1 MSERVS
7 AHAIRAPLVRLRAG
21 RLDDARLAELAA
33 AGDERAFEVV
43 YDRHHRPLL
52 AFCRHMLGS
61 QDEGE
66 DALQQTFLRAHRS
79 LLSQGAPDELRPWLF
94 AIARNRC
101 LTTLAARKAAAVPVD
116 EVEPSTDGLSAG
128 VERRSELRELL
139 ADIAR
144 LPDDQRSALV
154 LAEIG
159 DLSHAEIARVIEV
172 PTAKVKALVHQ
183 ARTRLIAERDARET
197 PCEDVR
203 ELLATASGGELRRG
217 PLRRHL
223 ALCDGCRA
231 YKAAI
236 GKQRA
241 SLALVLPVLPSAGLK
256 DTIFGALG
264 GGGGGAAAAA
274 GGAAGGAAAGGA
286 GAGAGGVFGAG
297 GATSGLAAKLAIG
310 AALAGGAGGGAIA
323 VERVVHPSDRAVTAS
338 AAAQGEPSTTASPGT
353 LPGASGGSVLVDG
366 PAAGRGSAT
375 GQAKREA
382 AAERRRERAEQRRA
396 AKQRRA
402 EAREQAKRDRAADKQ
417 ARADRRDQRAQ
428 DRSAAK
434 DQRTG
439 AREQRLASRP
449 QRGNSNAGGNANAKE
464 RSTTSGPG
472 PKPVATPRP
481 APTPK
486 PASPGTSGGSTGN
499 GGDSGTSKAL
509 RAPTA
514 VPTPTLSPANGKSGE
529 AKGKAVEEVAP

>member
-1 MSERVS
+1 MS
-7 AHAIRAPLVRLRAG
+7 AHAIRAPLVRLRVG

-33 AGDERAFEVV
+33 TGDEHAFEVI

-101 LTTLAARKAAAVPVD
+101 LTILAARNSAAVPVD

-128 VERRSELRELL
+128 VERRAELRDLL

-183 ARTRLIAERDARET
+183 ARTRLIADRDARET

-203 ELLATASGGELRRG
+203 
-217 PLRRHL
+217 
-223 ALCDGCRA
+223 
-231 YKAAI
+231 
-236 GKQRA
+236 
-241 SLALVLPVLPSAGLK
+241 ALVLPVLPTAGLK

-264 GGGGGAAAAA
+264 GGGGGAAAA
-274 GGAAGGAAAGGA
+274 GGATAGGAAAGS
-286 GAGAGGVFGAG
+286 AGAGGVFSAG

-310 AALAGGAGGGAIA
+310 AALATGAGGGAVL
-323 VERVVHPSDRAVTAS
+323 VERAVDPPERAGTAGATTDGRTPTTES
-338 AAAQGEPSTTASPGT
+338 PAAA
-353 LPGASGGSVLVDG
+353 LPGASDGSVFVDG
-366 PAAGRGSAT
+366 PAAG
-375 GQAKREA
+375 
-382 AAERRRERAEQRRA
+382 
-396 AKQRRA
+396 
-402 EAREQAKRDRAADKQ
+402 
-417 ARADRRDQRAQ
+417 
-428 DRSAAK
+428 
-434 DQRTG
+434 
-439 AREQRLASRP
+439 
-449 QRGNSNAGGNANAKE
+449 
-464 RSTTSGPG
+464 
-472 PKPVATPRP
+472 
-481 APTPK
+481 
-486 PASPGTSGGSTGN
+486 
-499 GGDSGTSKAL
+499 
-509 RAPTA
+509 
-514 VPTPTLSPANGKSGE
+514 
-529 AKGKAVEEVAP
+529 